1 MRTFKREIR
10 SLLAAVMGLP
20 LMVGGCGDDGTR
32 GAEDSAGSTD
42 TTTGGHEPGPTSSP
56 PTTTTGAEVTTTS
69 TTGDPTTGGSGETT
83 LATDDCTVKRSEVAA
98 ILGTA
103 CAGCH
108 SGPGAQV
115 YDYVDDLDRLLA
127 EGKIVAGNP
136 ADSQLYQRIDA
147 DLMPPGDLTKL
158 TAGEKQSLYDWIDQ
172 CTDKP
177 AECGSFISTTEMID
191 RMLVTLSDLDEVAVD
206 DQPFIRFFTLTH
218 LYNAGNCGAQ
228 LDLYRHALA
237 KLLNSLSRDLDI
249 HPLRDLPDIVDP
261 EHTIYMIDLR
271 DYGWDTKDT
280 VPDVWDLLVDRN
292 PFAVQYELKN
302 AIQLRKLTLTPV
314 PFQMGDWFI
323 TDAAS
328 APLYDE
334 IVYERVF
341 PVTADIDAMTR
352 FELEDLLGVDVAAG
366 IAAQV
371 ADGTG
376 DVIRGG
382 FLESGVSDQNRV
394 IERHAS
400 PLIAG
405 HSYWLSHD
413 FLNNVGLSSIL
424 AHPLD
429 FVAAGGEVIWTL
441 PNGLQAYLL
450 VDSAG
455 KRLDAADINI
465 VHNKEQGGDTIVNG
479 VSCMGCHS
487 SGMRSAA
494 DEVWPYVKGA
504 VGEFS
509 ELQKQQV
516 ERLYPPSLALEEAID
531 ADIALFIERLAIT
544 GAPPLHQGIEVIQG
558 VHNAFEDPPVDLSR
572 AAAELGLLP
581 EELSAGLGFV
591 PNLLALKTT
600 TVDRETMRAEFAN
613 AVCKLLIGK
622 TKACP

>member
-1 MRTFKREIR
+1 MRTSKREIG
-10 SLLAAVMGLP
+10 SFLAAVVGMP
-20 LMVGGCGDDGTR
+20 LMLGGCGDDGTR
-32 GAEDSAGSTD
+32 GVTESAGTTS
-42 TTTGGHEPGPTSSP
+42 TTGSPEPGPTSAP
-56 PTTTTGAEVTTTS
+56 PVPTTSAEEATSTTTGGTDG
-69 TTGDPTTGGSGETT
+69 TGDTT
-83 LATDDCTVKRSEVAA
+83 LAPDECAVKRSEVAA
-98 ILGTA
+98 VLGTA

-108 SGPGAQV
+108 SGAGAQV

-127 EGKIVAGNP
+127 EGKIVAGEP
-136 ADSQLYQRIDA
+136 EASPLYQKIAA
-147 DLMPPGDLTKL
+147 DLMPPGDLPKL
-158 TAGEKQSLYDWIDQ
+158 TADEKQGLYDWIDQ
-172 CTDKP
+172 CTEEP
-177 AECGSFISTTEMID
+177 AACGSFISTAEMID

-218 LYNAGNCGAQ
+218 LYNAGTCGED

-249 HPLRDLPDIVDP
+249 HPLRGLPDSVDP

-271 DYGWDTKDT
+271 DYGWEAKDT
-280 VPDVWDLLVDRN
+280 LPDVWDLLVERN

-302 AIQLRKLTLTPV
+302 ALQLRKLTLTPV
-314 PFQMGDWFI
+314 PFQMGDWFV

-341 PVTADIDAMTR
+341 PVTADINAMTR
-352 FELEDLLGVDVAAG
+352 FELEDLLGLDVAAG

-382 FLESGVSDQNRV
+382 FLQSGVSDQNRV

-405 HSYWLSHD
+405 HSYWISHD
-413 FLNNVGLSSIL
+413 FLDNVGLSSIL

-450 VDSAG
+450 VDGAG
-455 KRLDAADINI
+455 KRIDAADINI
-465 VHNKEQGGDTIVNG
+465 VHNKEQGGETIVNG
-479 VSCMGCHS
+479 VSCMGCHAN
-487 SGMRSAA
+487 GMRAAA
-494 DEVWPYVKGA
+494 DEVWPYVKA
-504 VGEFS
+504 SVGQFS

-516 ERLYPPSLALEEAID
+516 ERLYPPSPALEDVID
-531 ADIALFIERLAIT
+531 ADIALFVERLAVT
-544 GAPPLHQGIEVIQG
+544 GVPPLHQGIEVVQG
-558 VHNAFEDPPVDLSR
+558 AHNAFEDPPIDLTR
-572 AAAELGLLP
+572 AAAEFGLLP
-581 EELSAGLGFV
+581 EELYASLGLV

-600 TVDRETMRAEFAN
+600 TIDRETMRAEFGN